1 MELLVHSG
9 SRGGKPE
16 RLALADTSRVGEVL
30 DAVCKQELGS
40 DGAGRKARVVHQG
53 RILDESQASMTLK
66 EAGLVHGDSL
76 LVFALT
82 PIPMPGAP
90 QTWPAP
96 SSSAIKS
103 AVLTEAKKQG
113 IEPQMRARRSHTVSQ
128 PYFPSELAS
137 LEQPLLQLLQAF
149 NPRGVASRGG
159 PGAAS
164 GGLAADPVAA
174 AMQQLANAFDVP
186 VSELHGG
193 RRPRRGGGDDEEEEE
208 EEEEEDD
215 DEQEGPAE
223 IRPPEPSAQAVEQLT
238 GMGFLEPVV
247 RKALVLGRNNVDAA
261 LDWLLVHSED
271 ADAAEPPTQQ
281 QLRQVY
287 GAPSSQTIA
296 ESEAVDQLCEMGFE
310 RPAVTSAIR
319 RFRNM
324 ELALAYLLQTAS
336 SSPSAPA
343 SAPANPPPAPPS
355 GPPSAPPTD
364 HRSEHPSS
372 TPSSAGPPGR
382 AGQVA
387 SALDAAATPNA
398 PPLTHTPP
406 RVTHSIP
413 HPTPEEEQQ
422 QQQPQGDGNQ
432 GDVDMDAHREDAQH
446 GGSSRQQ
453 EGQGL
458 QDLMSQLQAQLP
470 PHWRHLAQHMEQSLL
485 SAAREQGLPSD
496 VRRVDPSA
504 ILAGMARGGQGA
516 QLFAGVPLPP
526 DFAEALQRAE
536 HDYGGQANLVAAAQ
550 QMAQMLEHM
559 TGSGEGGGGGSGTHN
574 NSGVDSGS
582 DGQW

>member
-1 MELLVHSG
+1 MELLIHSG
-9 SRGGKPE
+9 SRGGKAE
-16 RLALADTSRVGEVL
+16 RLAVADTSRVGEVL

-53 RILDESQASMTLK
+53 RILDESQASMTLR
-66 EAGLVHGDSL
+66 EAGIVHGDSL

-103 AVLTEAKKQG
+103 AILAEAKKHG
-113 IEPQMRARRSHTVSQ
+113 IEPQVRANRRSHTISQ

-149 NPRGVASRGG
+149 NPRGAASRGG
-159 PGAAS
+159 SGAAS
-164 GGLAADPVAA
+164 AGLAADPVAA

-186 VSELHGG
+186 VSDLHGG
-193 RRPRRGGGDDEEEEE
+193 GRPRRGAGSDEDED
-208 EEEEEDD
+208 EEEDD
-215 DEQEGPAE
+215 DEHEHGPAE

-247 RKALVLGRNNVDAA
+247 RKALVLGRNNIDAA
-261 LDWLLVHSED
+261 LDWLLAHSED

-310 RPAVTSAIR
+310 RPA
-319 RFRNM
+319 
-324 ELALAYLLQTAS
+324 
-336 SSPSAPA
+336 
-343 SAPANPPPAPPS
+343 
-355 GPPSAPPTD
+355 
-364 HRSEHPSS
+364 
-372 TPSSAGPPGR
+372 
-382 AGQVA
+382 
-387 SALDAAATPNA
+387 
-398 PPLTHTPP
+398 
-406 RVTHSIP
+406 
-413 HPTPEEEQQ
+413 
-422 QQQPQGDGNQ
+422 
-432 GDVDMDAHREDAQH
+432 DAQH
-446 GGSSRQQ
+446 GSSNSRQH
-453 EGQGL
+453 EGQRFH
-458 QDLMSQLQAQLP
+458 DLMNQLQARLP
-470 PHWRHLAQHMEQSLL
+470 PHWRHLAEHMEQSLL
-485 SAAREQGLPSD
+485 GAAREQGLPTDSQH
-496 VRRVDPSA
+496 VDPSA

-516 QLFAGVPLPP
+516 QLFAGMPLPP
-526 DFAEALQRAE
+526 DFSEALQRAE

-559 TGSGEGGGGGSGTHN
+559 TGGGGEGGRGGGSG
-574 NSGVDSGS
+574 NSGMDSNSG
-582 DGQW
+582 GRW